1 MACLSSVFNRRRA
14 GFAALLAG
22 WLLWGVP
29 AAADVITLKNGLQ
42 FEGRVGR
49 IASLGASPLSSAGE
63 VPVQQIV
70 IVDDDLRRTFFAT
83 HQVQAVAPQPMS
95 QERIRID
102 QRVAGSARR
111 VAAIGAILQVT
122 PFDEYG
128 RRVFSIDTPQ
138 GRVDVVQ
145 GITEVTPTYTKV
157 EGLASR
163 QAVSWD
169 MRIAT
174 SSIPRDI
181 LSQVLLR
188 QIDPEDADQRLRLV
202 RLYIQADRY
211 RDAQAELQ
219 NVIDDFPELAELQ
232 QQVVALQQM
241 SARRLIREVHL
252 RRAAGQHRLA
262 YSMLDQFPSEG
273 VAGEILL
280 EVRDL
285 LEEDT
290 VLQEQAAKSLERLQQ
305 DLAAITDSS
314 LRALLEPPV
323 DEIVQRLNRN
333 TWERLADYVRLADDP
348 ELLPEQKVALAVSG
362 WLLGTG
368 QAVENPMIAASLY
381 RVRQAVRRYLTADQ
395 RAQREEILAELQ
407 ALEGSSPAYVARLL
421 DQMKPIVETEPDPEL
436 PTGSFVLTVP
446 GQNGGDEIQYHVQLP
461 PEYDPYRR
469 YPCIVS
475 LHGAGTTAEQ
485 QINWWAGGPAQ
496 NGMRLGQATRRGY
509 IVVAPVWSEPHQRQ
523 YLYSAREHGA
533 VLFSL
538 RDALRRFS
546 IDTDRVFLSGHSMG
560 GDAAWDIGLAHP
572 DLWAGV
578 VPIVAT
584 ADKYISRYW
593 RNGRYVPF
601 YFVAGEL
608 DGDRMARNSADLDR
622 YLTRAFFDAIVV
634 VYQGRGHEN
643 FYDEV
648 HRLFDW
654 MERYRRNFF
663 PEEFESVS
671 MRAWD
676 NFFWWVE
683 LEQFPE
689 ASLTS
694 PSNWP
699 PPRSARP
706 ATTTGRVLETNRV
719 IVRTG
724 AAQATVWLSPQM
736 IDFNERFAVVINGQE
751 QRDPPGPRLEVLLED
766 VRTRGDR
773 QNPFWARIDTSSSRG
788 R

>member
-1 MACLSSVFNRRRA
+1 MAFSSAGPVRRRV
-14 GFAALLAG
+14 GFATWLAG
-22 WLLWGVP
+22 WLLLFTP
-29 AAADVITLKNGLQ
+29 LAADVVTLKNGLQ
-42 FEGRVGR
+42 FEGRVGK
-49 IASLGASPLSSAGE
+49 IASLGANPLSSAGE
-63 VPVQQIV
+63 VQVQQIV
-70 IVDDDLRRTFFAT
+70 FVDDDLRRTFFASR
-83 HQVQAVAPQPMS
+83 QVQAVVPQQTS

-111 VAAIGAILQVT
+111 VAAIGAIRGVT

-128 RRVFSIDTPQ
+128 RRVFSIHTPQ
-138 GRVDVVQ
+138 GAVDVVQ

-163 QAVSWD
+163 QAVNWD

-211 RDAQAELQ
+211 RDARVELQ
-219 NVIDDFPELAELQ
+219 SVIEDFPDLADLQ

-241 SARRLIREVHL
+241 SARRLIREIRSRL
-252 RRAAGQHRLA
+252 AAGQHRLA
-262 YSMLDQFPSEG
+262 YAMLDQFPSEG

-285 LEEDT
+285 LEEFTD
-290 VLQEQAAKSLERLQQ
+290 LQDQAEQSLERLQQ
-305 DLAAITDSS
+305 DLAAITDSR
-314 LRALLEPPV
+314 LRTLLEPPV

-348 ELLPEQKVALAVSG
+348 NMLPEQKVALAVSG

-368 QAVENPMIAASLY
+368 QGLENPMVAASLF
-381 RVRQAVRRYLTADQ
+381 RVRQAVRRYLTSQ
-395 RAQREEILAELQ
+395 RSTERDEILAELQ
-407 ALEGSSPAYVARLL
+407 AMEGSSPAYVARLL
-421 DQMKPIVETEPDPEL
+421 DQMKPVLETEADPEQ
-436 PTGSFVLTVP
+436 PAGAFTLTVP
-446 GQNGGDEIQYHVQLP
+446 GGGDQEAIEYHVQLP

-469 YPCIVS
+469 YPCIVT
-475 LHGAGTTAEQ
+475 LHGAGTTPEQ
-485 QINWWAGGPAQ
+485 QIEWWAGGLDE
-496 NGMRLGQATRRGY
+496 NGLRLGQAARRGY
-509 IVVAPVWSEPHQRQ
+509 IIVAPAWTNPHQQQ
-523 YLYSAREHGA
+523 YEYSAREHMA
-533 VLFSL
+533 VLFAL

-546 IDTDRVFLSGHSMG
+546 IDTDRVFLSGHSLG

-584 ADKYISRYW
+584 ADKYVSRYW

-608 DGDRMARNSADLDR
+608 DGDRMAQNSADLDR
-622 YLTRAFFDAIVV
+622 YLTRAFFDATVV
-634 VYQGRGHEN
+634 VYQGRGHEH

-648 HRLFDW
+648 HRIFDW
-654 MERYRRNFF
+654 MERYQRDFF
-663 PEEFESVS
+663 PEEFECVS
-671 MRAWD
+671 MRSWD

-683 LEQFPE
+683 LDQFPANSL
-689 ASLTS
+689 ASPVS
-694 PSNWP
+694 WP
-699 PPRSARP
+699 PSRNVRP
-706 ATTTGRVLETNRV
+706 ASTNGRVLETNRV

-724 AAQATVWLSPQM
+724 AGQVTVWLSPQM
-736 IDFNERFAVVINGQE
+736 IDFDEPFAVVVNGAE
-751 QRDPPGPRLEVLLED
+751 PRDPPGPRLEVMLED

-773 QNPFWARIDTSSSRG
+773 QNPFWARIETSTGRG